1 MRSGERVKSTHAEL
15 VMVNMRNEAKLLW
28 EQALEDLKTA
38 EALIEIKRYYASVFF
53 SQQAAEKALKALY
66 IEVKREF
73 PPKTHSLL
81 RLSNELG
88 IKDEEII
95 DAVLD
100 LNPEYIVTRYP
111 DAANEVPAKIY
122 NERMAVEHLEKAK
135 KVIEFC
141 RQKLGL

>member
-1 MRSGERVKSTHAEL
+1 MREES
-15 VMVNMRNEAKLLW
+15 KLLW

-38 EALIEIKRYYASVFF
+38 EALITVKRYYASVFF

-66 IEVKREF
+66 IELKREF

-88 IKDEEII
+88 IEDDEVI

-111 DAANEVPAKIY
+111 DAANEVPARIY
-122 NERMAVEHLEKAK
+122 NERMAVSHLEKAK

-141 RQKLGL
+141 RRRIGEES

>member
-1 MRSGERVKSTHAEL
+1 MD
-15 VMVNMRNEAKLLW
+15 MRNEAKLLW

-38 EALIEIKRYYASVFF
+38 KALIEVKRYYASVLF
-53 SQQAAEKALKALY
+53 SQQAAKKTLKALY
-66 IEVKREF
+66 IEGRREF

-88 IKDEEII
+88 IKDEEVI
-95 DAVLD
+95 DALLD

-111 DAANEVPAKIY
+111 DAADEVPARIY

>member
-1 MRSGERVKSTHAEL
+1 M
-15 VMVNMRNEAKLLW
+15 
-28 EQALEDLKTA
+28 
-38 EALIEIKRYYASVFF
+38 
-53 SQQAAEKALKALY
+53 KALY
-66 IEVKREF
+66 IEVKRES

-95 DAVLD
+95 DGVLD

-122 NERMAVEHLEKAK
+122 NERMAIEHLEKP
-135 KVIEFC
+135 
-141 RQKLGL
+141 RR

>member
-1 MRSGERVKSTHAEL
+1 
-15 VMVNMRNEAKLLW
+15 
-28 EQALEDLKTA
+28 
-38 EALIEIKRYYASVFF
+38 
-53 SQQAAEKALKALY
+53 
-66 IEVKREF
+66 
-73 PPKTHSLL
+73 LL

-88 IKDEEII
+88 IEDEGII

-111 DAANEVPAKIY
+111 DAANEVPANIY
-122 NERMAVEHLEKAK
+122 NERMAIEHLEKAK

>member
-1 MRSGERVKSTHAEL
+1 MEKEL
-15 VMVNMRNEAKLLW
+15 N
-28 EQALEDLKTA
+28 
-38 EALIEIKRYYASVFF
+38 
-53 SQQAAEKALKALY
+53 
-66 IEVKREF
+66 
-73 PPKTHSLL
+73 PPKTNSLL

-88 IKDEEII
+88 IKDDEVI

-111 DAANEVPAKIY
+111 DAANEVPATIY

-135 KVIEFC
+135 KVIKFC

>member
-1 MRSGERVKSTHAEL
+1 MI
-15 VMVNMRNEAKLLW
+15 NMRNEAKLLW

-38 EALIEIKRYYASVFF
+38 EVLIEVRRYYASVFF

-95 DAVLD
+95 DAVFD
-100 LNPEYIVTRYP
+100 LNPEYIVTRHP

-122 NERMAVEHLEKAK
+122 NRRMAVEHLEKAK

>member
-1 MRSGERVKSTHAEL
+1 M
-15 VMVNMRNEAKLLW
+15 MDIRNEAKLLW

-38 EALIEIKRYYASVFF
+38 EVLIEVKRYYASVFF
-53 SQQAAEKALKALY
+53 SQQATEKALKAWY
-66 IEVKREF
+66 IESKREF

-88 IKDEEII
+88 IEDEGII

-100 LNPEYIVTRYP
+100 LNPEYVVTRYP

-122 NERMAVEHLEKAK
+122 NERMAIEHLEKAK

>member
-1 MRSGERVKSTHAEL
+1 
-15 VMVNMRNEAKLLW
+15 MRNEARLLW

-38 EALIEIKRYYASVFF
+38 EALISVDRYYASVFF

-66 IEVKREF
+66 IEVLREF

-81 RLSNELG
+81 RLADDLE
-88 IKDEEII
+88 IKDEDVI

-111 DAANEVPAKIY
+111 DAANEVPARIY
-122 NERMAVEHLEKAK
+122 NRRMAVEHLEKAK

-141 RQKLGL
+141 RQRLGL

>member
-1 MRSGERVKSTHAEL
+1 M
-15 VMVNMRNEAKLLW
+15 MDMRNEAKLLW
-28 EQALEDLKTA
+28 EQALEDLETA
-38 EALIEIKRYYASVFF
+38 EVLIEVKRYYASVFF
-53 SQQAAEKALKALY
+53 SQQATEKALKAWY
-66 IEVKREF
+66 IESKREF

-88 IKDEEII
+88 IEDEGII

-100 LNPEYIVTRYP
+100 LNPEYVVTRYP

-122 NERMAVEHLEKAK
+122 NERMAIEHLEKAK

>member
-1 MRSGERVKSTHAEL
+1 MRE
-15 VMVNMRNEAKLLW
+15 EARLLW

-38 EALIEIKRYYASVFF
+38 EALITVKRYYASVFF
-53 SQQAAEKALKALY
+53 SQQGEENTLKALY
-66 IEVKREF
+66 IELKREF

-88 IKDEEII
+88 IEDEEVI

-111 DAANEVPAKIY
+111 DAANEVPARIY
-122 NERMAVEHLEKAK
+122 NERMAISHLKKSK

-141 RQKLGL
+141 RKRIGEESSEK